1 MPTNK
6 EYEITID
13 LSKTILDLKKE
24 ISMILNREPPD
35 CLMIKSKARIN
46 VRPLPNNDD
55 MILADCHI
63 HNGDTI
69 IIGRDILKGGG
80 GEKINMEIN
89 IQFIRISK
97 DKIYPSNK
105 KQLKDL
111 LKLCL
116 LKEISYKLTLDKINS
131 LPKDISWILTILKN
145 GYIVFDDPKAWIIN
159 ILKKYKGC
167 NIISFSKYVDEI
179 ITFNETINLLDKLSS
194 DEKKEITNIRKFL
207 ENYSEHID
215 LFDKDLERAKK
226 DSIFEYSIISL
237 AIIERENFDIFSK
250 EREKCPNRVD
260 KILFHGTG
268 IDAISS
274 ILPTMLRRSEYS
286 GYQHGKGVYFTE
298 ALLPYNI

>member
-1 MPTNK
+1 MKTRVIFIKYMPTNK

-145 GYIVFDDPKAWIIN
+145 GYIVFDDPKA
-159 ILKKYKGC
+159 
-167 NIISFSKYVDEI
+167 
-179 ITFNETINLLDKLSS
+179 
-194 DEKKEITNIRKFL
+194 
-207 ENYSEHID
+207 
-215 LFDKDLERAKK
+215 
-226 DSIFEYSIISL
+226 
-237 AIIERENFDIFSK
+237 
-250 EREKCPNRVD
+250 
-260 KILFHGTG
+260 
-268 IDAISS
+268 
-274 ILPTMLRRSEYS
+274 
-286 GYQHGKGVYFTE
+286 
-298 ALLPYNI
+298 